1 MGCRR
6 EKDVLG
12 NRQGLMLK
20 DPGARGETIHDL
32 ESKDPQTDLKPQKY
46 HNHICVLG
54 GQWES
59 GGCNSVSISHSRHD
73 GLKAKAPAS
82 DANLE
87 DGSGVTCMK
96 TRTKPGLSSDPLKEG
111 K

>member
-6 EKDVLG
+6 DKDVLG

-20 DPGARGETIHDL
+20 DPGAHGETIHDL

-54 GQWES
+54 GQREK
-59 GGCNSVSISHSRHD
+59 GAAALFPSVTQDIMDLKQKPQQVMRTSRMD
-73 GLKAKAPAS
+73 LGLLA
-82 DANLE
+82 
-87 DGSGVTCMK
+87 
-96 TRTKPGLSSDPLKEG
+96 
-111 K
+111 